1 MTTDPVSVTHIIAV
15 VLLMNGNPM
24 NPLSGGAVAMP
35 REPDYPNRKECMAVL
50 VERYSG
56 ALDARRGVIVCVP
69 K

>member
-1 MTTDPVSVTHIIAV
+1 MVHVITVFW
-15 VLLMNGNPM
+15 LFNGNPM
-24 NPLSGGAVAMP
+24 NVTGQGRIAQ
-35 REPDYPNRKECMAVL
+35 EPDYPNRRECMAVL